1 MKDVMLDIETMA
13 LHTSNALILSIGLV
27 EFDPTGDVLKF
38 GKEITIRPD
47 LGEQLM
53 LGRCV
58 EADTQK
64 FWSAQPRDAVND
76 WWIGPNYTLVDTY
89 ERIKGFLG
97 DGAERLWANH
107 INFDIANVATLIR
120 QIGQKEPWH
129 YRAPFDMPSFC
140 ANRPPRITRMLDEP
154 IEGIPHT
161 VIYDC
166 KVQAEKVWLHWT
178 QPEPLAHHPV

>member
-38 GKEITIRPD
+38 GKEVTIRPD

-58 EADTQK
+58 EDDTQR
-64 FWSAQPRDAVND
+64 FWSTQPLVAVND
-76 WWIGPNYTLVDTY
+76 WRLGTRHTVPDTY
-89 ERIKGFLG
+89 FILRDFLG
-97 DGAERLWANH
+97 DSERLWANH

-120 QIGQKEPWH
+120 QIGKKEPWH

-140 ANRPPRITRMLDEP
+140 ANRPLRLARMVEEP
-154 IEGIPHT
+154 IEGLPHT
-161 VIYDC
+161 AIYDC
-166 KVQAEKVWLHWT
+166 KVQAQKVWLHWP
-178 QPEPLAHHPV
+178 QPEPLMHHPV